1 LITVSSDLE
10 FLVISVKDTGVGIS
24 SENQKKL
31 FKLFGFIEE
40 TSSKNTNGIGLGL
53 MITRKL
59 VEQFSGKIWVDSL
72 IEIGSTFSFKL
83 KTYVE
88 MDQ

>member
-10 FLVISVKDTGVGIS
+10 FLVISVKDTGIGIS

-59 VEQFSGKIWVDSL
+59 VEQFSGKIWVDSH
-72 IEIGSTFSFKL
+72 IEIGSTFTFKL